1 MILNFRPQGD
11 RGLLVEF
18 KEEISPEIAQQVR
31 ALRQALEELAY
42 PAIQELIPA
51 YRSILIRFDP
61 LQTNPKELEEL
72 VRTGSKV
79 NNRRLIPAQ
88 VIEIPVCYSQEF
100 GPDLESVALDAGLS
114 QEKVIELHSRPEY
127 LIYMLGFTPGF
138 PYLGGLKPEI
148 ACPRLSEPRTQ
159 IAAGSVGIADQ
170 QTGIYPLASPGGW
183 RIIGRT
189 PLKLF
194 DPNRSEPILL
204 KAGDY
209 LKFVPISLKQYE
221 NLQNQVEKQNYTPVF
236 YDREGV

>member
-11 RGLLVEF
+11 RGLLVEL

-31 ALRQALEELAY
+31 ALRQALEEFAH

-72 VRTGSKV
+72 VRTGSKA
-79 NNRRLIPAQ
+79 NNLRLSPAQ

-100 GPDLESVALDAGLS
+100 GPDLESVALHAGLS

-194 DPNRSEPILL
+194 DPKRSEPILL